1 MIKGDYVRKVNKH
14 CPLDGV
20 QVSLS
25 FIQENRSS
33 AKKATEKMYICTT
46 VLLTIPW
53 SCGSGAGSPSVSGLR
68 VVTMSSSCLYSWPC
82 ASWRRAL
89 GPAFPL
95 SPFTVYSVVIGLLGI
110 VHVDTVTSNTPLKVG
125 VGSAISILYP
135 IWAVKI
141 LWMIPK
147 VHCFTKLL
155 VLSISYFGL
164 SYCFRKGHL
173 CRMNIVL
180 SNQGSGWSL
189 MKSLAAASGPI
200 RQHIS

>member
-53 SCGSGAGSPSVSGLR
+53 SYGSGAGSPSVSGLR

-110 VHVDTVTSNTPLKVG
+110 AHVDTVTSNTPLKVG

-135 IWAVKI
+135 TRELPGDA
-141 LWMIPK
+141 
-147 VHCFTKLL
+147 L
-155 VLSISYFGL
+155 VLVHRWTWNRAQFY
-164 SYCFRKGHL
+164 RH
-173 CRMNIVL
+173 VL
-180 SNQGSGWSL
+180 SFQLRYLVRGLDRSCGS
-189 MKSLAAASGPI
+189 
-200 RQHIS
+200 